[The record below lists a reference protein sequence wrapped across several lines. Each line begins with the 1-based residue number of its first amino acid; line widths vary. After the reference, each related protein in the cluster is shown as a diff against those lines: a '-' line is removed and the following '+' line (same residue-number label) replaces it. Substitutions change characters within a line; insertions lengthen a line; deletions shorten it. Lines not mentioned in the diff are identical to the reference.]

1 MGRAGARL
9 RLAGSPQQ
17 LLRRWCWHL
26 LSLWSACY
34 QLWLLPKEVAAVNG
48 GSQQSCWRDGVTLL
62 QGFMHKSCGKCAA
75 PVTVYHHLLY
85 HVVQIH
91 IATEDPTR
99 PDVVYRKITNDGRSE
114 WKLNGEPHV

>member
-1 MGRAGARL
+1 M
-9 RLAGSPQQ
+9 
-17 LLRRWCWHL
+17 
-26 LSLWSACY
+26 
-34 QLWLLPKEVAAVNG
+34 
-48 GSQQSCWRDGVTLL
+48 
-62 QGFMHKSCGKCAA
+62 
-75 PVTVYHHLLY
+75 LY